1 MQFVRDLNSQR
12 GRPGFSLV
20 CLCETGFAA
29 DIGCRQRRVRR
40 SRTTALA
47 GIALVTILSTQVRAG
62 IVGVSGGMQ
71 QIPAPGSV
79 VTGELESDASIFVF
93 AERSGLVLP
102 QIVNVNIS
110 LPGTSPNESGRNLSP
125 ATIPAGTRI
134 NTYYIHYD
142 KIGTGQAQSATGS
155 VTFDEE
161 ILGLIIGGV
170 GLLGTNALIGLP
182 STAYPPG
189 QDHQQVELGDGS
201 SVTLSADRRTVSVTL
216 RVTCCADNIRV
227 LTVASPGAAQ
237 TASTTIT
244 PGGNGPGI
252 LPVFNC
258 DTSNHPD
265 CGGAGTRFCGAFG
278 GNVAAVLP
286 IALGAQF
293 IAGRSLRRRRA
304 ATHPR

>member
-1 MQFVRDLNSQR
+1 MNAAH
-12 GRPGFSLV
+12 SLTHQHGPSNKS
-20 CLCETGFAA
+20 LAIAA
-29 DIGCRQRRVRR
+29 IALA
-40 SRTTALA
+40 TTAC
-47 GIALVTILSTQVRAG
+47 LSATARAG
-62 IVGVSGGMQ
+62 IVGVGGAMQ
-71 QIPAPGSV
+71 QIDAPGSV

-110 LPGTSPNESGRNLSP
+110 QPGTSPNESGRNLSP
-125 ATIPAGTRI
+125 STIPAGTRI

-142 KIGTGQAQSATGS
+142 KIGTGQARSATGS

-161 ILGLIIGGV
+161 ILGLIIGGA

-182 STAYPPG
+182 ATAYPPG
-189 QDHQQVELGDGS
+189 QDHQSTELGDGS

-227 LTVASPGAAQ
+227 ITAASAGAAQ
-237 TASTTIT
+237 TAPTTIT
-244 PGGNGPGI
+244 NGGGGPGI
-252 LPVFNC
+252 TPIFNC

-278 GNVAAVLP
+278 GNIAAVLP
-286 IALGAQF
+286 AALGAHL
-293 IAGRSLRRRRA
+293 IAGRSMRRRRA
-304 ATHPR
+304 SPDKD